1 LLWPWARRVI
11 TNDNLT
17 SIALAVE
24 EGRRVCDNIRKTIV
38 YILPV
43 SGGQAAML
51 GIAILLGM
59 TLPISPVQILWINMV
74 TAVTLSLALAFEKAE
89 PAIMQRPPRDP
100 KGFILDTFM
109 LLRIGIVY
117 MLLQRFL
124 SV

>member
-1 LLWPWARRVI
+1 MAWPWARKVI
-11 TNDNLT
+11 TNDNFT
-17 SIALAVE
+17 SIAFPVE
-24 EGRRVCDNIRKTIV
+24 EGRRVYDNIRKTI
-38 YILPV
+38 
-43 SGGQAAML
+43 
-51 GIAILLGM
+51 
-59 TLPISPVQILWINMV
+59 PISPVQILWINMV

-117 MLLQRFL
+117 MLLQRCL